1 MFVVAVLSVLVS
13 AVVFSVARE
22 REENPPPRGARRRR
36 WWS

>member
-13 AVVFSVARE
+13 AVAFSVARE

-36 WWS
+36 WRS